1 MFFCFHSLD
10 DAVSTSVTIMP
21 LNRTALSR
29 SIYYSRICASPVP
42 FENRLFTVNTFPTWT
57 VALYTGIWLH
67 VKQVIVI
74 WYCCFIG
81 LIHSWVFNKDLQILF
96 RIGEHNNRTASAQN
110 GPTWTDSSVQQ
121 ERKWPVHPYWKWS
134 KECMERFRPKP
145 KTNRWMLW
153 TVRKIWNMIN
163 SHTIATSWYLLIQQ
177 HWNHNE
183 RREIWTDQ
191 IDFKAYVW
199 WICIYACKIIKNKKK
214 NKKFIKLLL

>member
-1 MFFCFHSLD
+1 MFSFIRWCGEHICYDYAIESYRI
-10 DAVSTSVTIMP
+10 VTIY
-21 LNRTALSR
+21 LLFAHL
-29 SIYYSRICASPVP
+29 RICASPVP

-57 VALYTGIWLH
+57 VAQYTGILLH

-110 GPTWTDSSVQQ
+110 GPTWNDSSFQQ

-134 KECMERFRPKP
+134 KECMERLRLKP

-163 SHTIATSWYLLIQQ
+163 SHTIGDFMIFINSATLKS
-177 HWNHNE
+177 
-183 RREIWTDQ
+183 
-191 IDFKAYVW
+191 
-199 WICIYACKIIKNKKK
+199 
-214 NKKFIKLLL
+214 